1 MENNDSENNN
11 LENLQINDLIT
22 NNENI
27 VIEIDKCVSESDFNL
42 QTPPP
47 PPKIIF
53 IIPYRDRLQ
62 QLTFFLSHMK
72 YVLEDMNKDDY
83 KLYIIHQTDNRE
95 FNRGAIKN
103 IGFLAIKNK
112 YPNDYQNM
120 TFVFNDVDTMPFTK
134 NFLNYDTTPNVVK
147 HFYGYNHTL
156 GGIVSIK
163 GSDFER
169 INGFPNYWAWG
180 FEDNELQFR
189 VLEANMQIDRSNF
202 YPILDKNI
210 LQLKDGLTRL
220 VNRNEFERYI
230 NRSKEGIQSIHNLTY
245 NIIEE
250 TQFIDV
256 HGFLTDTPEIPE
268 TNQIFDIR
276 NTRPFKPNT
285 NPIKGSSR
293 RGRSTMK
300 LNLI

>member
-27 VIEIDKCVSESDFNL
+27 VLEIDKCVSESDFNL
-42 QTPPP
+42 QPPP
-47 PPKIIF
+47 LPKIIF

-83 KLYIIHQTDNRE
+83 KLYIIHQTDKRE

-103 IGFLAIKNK
+103 IGFIAIKNK

-147 HFYGYNHTL
+147 HFYGYTHTL

-189 VLEANMQIDRSNF
+189 VSEANIQIDRSNF

-230 NRSKEGIQSIHNLTY
+230 NRSKEGIQSIRNLNY
-245 NIIEE
+245 NIVED

-276 NTRPFKPNT
+276 NERPFKQNII
-285 NPIKGSSR
+285 PIKGSSR
-293 RGRSTMK
+293 RGRSSMK

>member
-1 MENNDSENNN
+1 MENNDYENNN
-11 LENLQINDLIT
+11 LENLQTNDIIT

-27 VIEIDKCVSESDFNL
+27 VFEIENCVSESDFK
-42 QTPPP
+42 QYQSPV
-47 PPKIIF
+47 PKIIF
-53 IIPYRDRLQ
+53 IVPYRDRQQ

-83 KLYIIHQTDNRE
+83 KLFIIHQKDSRE

-103 IGFLAIKNK
+103 IGFLAVKNK

-134 NFLNYDTTPNVVK
+134 NFLNYDTTSNIVK
-147 HFYGYNHTL
+147 HFYGYVHTL

-163 GSDFER
+163 GADFEK

-189 VLEANMQIDRSNF
+189 VSESNMQIDRSNF

-220 VNRNEFERYI
+220 VNRNEYERYI
-230 NRSKEGIQSIHNLTY
+230 NRSKEGIQSIHNLNY

-250 TQFIDV
+250 TQFIEV
-256 HGFLTDTPEIPE
+256 NGFLTETPETPE

-276 NTRPFKPNT
+276 NDRPFKPNII
-285 NPIKGSSR
+285 PIKGSSR
-293 RGRSTMK
+293 RGRSSMK